1 MVFQKDFHDLCALLN
16 EENVDYLIVGA
27 YAVAFH
33 GAPRAT
39 GDFDILI
46 HPESEHVARLLRAV
60 KRFGFPSEEVT
71 PEDLLAR
78 SKILQLGRSPVQIHI
93 MTSISGVSWED
104 AWKSRESAM
113 YSGLPVLVIG
123 RSALLANKTAAG
135 RAKDVADVE
144 ALRRK
149 GISG

>member
-16 EENVDYLIVGA
+16 DQNVDYLIVGA

-39 GDFDILI
+39 GDFDVLI
-46 HPESEHVARLLRAV
+46 RPDAEHVARLLRAV

-71 PEDLLAR
+71 PEYLLSQ
-78 SKILQLGRSPVQIHI
+78 SKILQLGREPVQIHI

-104 AWKSRESAM
+104 AWKSREPAS
-113 YSGLPVLVIG
+113 YSGLPVFVIG
-123 RSALLANKTAAG
+123 RSELLANKAAAG
-135 RAKDVADVE
+135 RFKDLADLE

-149 GISG
+149 GKS